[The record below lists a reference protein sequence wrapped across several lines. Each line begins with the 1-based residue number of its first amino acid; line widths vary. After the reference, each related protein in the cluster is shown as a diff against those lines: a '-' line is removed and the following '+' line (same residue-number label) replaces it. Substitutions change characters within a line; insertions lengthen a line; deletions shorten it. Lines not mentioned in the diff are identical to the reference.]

1 VPVAPALGDIRHRW
15 QRKNRTQMA
24 RRTKAASEQTRRDIV
39 AAARR
44 EFLQRGVS
52 RTSLEQ
58 IARTAGVT
66 RGAIYWHFADK
77 QALFD
82 AMRDEVKLP
91 IVDSIDVDVSHCPDA
106 RRADPLEPVAALLDG
121 VMRQL
126 ASDPLTR
133 DTWDILTF
141 RCEYVEGLVEE
152 LDAQRQ
158 SHEEFR
164 DMLLPAYRRAAEAG
178 VLRADLKPAL
188 AATETMVF
196 MTGLVRVWLLDDKRS
211 MVRDNWT
218 SLIAGHLQAMRA
230 TGKSAP

>member
-1 VPVAPALGDIRHRW
+1 
-15 QRKNRTQMA
+15 MA

-44 EFLQRGVS
+44 EFLRRGVS

-91 IVDSIDVDVSHCPDA
+91 IVDCVAVEVSHRPDS
-106 RRADPLEPVAALLDG
+106 RRADPLEPVAALLEG

-141 RCEYVEGLVEE
+141 RCEYVEGLVAE
-152 LDAQRQ
+152 LDAQRK

-164 DMLLPAYRRAAEAG
+164 DLLLPAYRRAAEAG
-178 VLRADLKPAL
+178 VLRAELKPEL

-196 MTGLVRVWLLDDKRS
+196 LTGLVRVWLLDEQAS
-211 MVRDNWT
+211 MVRDNWP
-218 SLIAGHLQAMRA
+218 SLIAGHIQAMRTA
-230 TGKSAP
+230 TKTAP